1 MTPHAPVPG
10 SGAADAAGTGAS
22 ISGDPVR
29 VSSVPGTG
37 TPVGSPAENP
47 TTAIPRPVALDKP
60 ETTLQPAQP
69 TPTPEPDSA
78 TVPQEPADHGTIVT
92 WHRANTGPIPVV
104 PGEKASHRW
113 RRILKR
119 AASKTWNDSLFGWS
133 SQAAFWCALS
143 TAPLLLA
150 LLGMVGFVAGWY
162 GPDTIQQVE
171 EQVITFLNTIFSS
184 GIVTDLL
191 APSVHNLL
199 TQGQADVVSVGF
211 VISLWAG
218 SSAISAFVE
227 AITIAY
233 GQHEVRHPVVE
244 RFFALGLY
252 LVALICGIF
261 LLPLAAIGPTTLVNL
276 FPPDWRETVSTI
288 VDIAYFPVVGILC
301 IVLLTTLYKVAPKH
315 RHPWK
320 RGIPGAVLATVFFL
334 VGSHGLR
341 IYVSYVT
348 GHGLSYGALATP
360 IVFLLFYYFL
370 AMSIIIGAQFNNATL
385 EYYPPKRSKRQ
396 LRAWRRLSA
405 EKFEAEERAHREAVG
420 TGGAPGPD
428 SAVDAPETDNGAE
441 HAWSAEPGPVS
452 SGRGQ
457 PLPGRS
463 DL

>member
-1 MTPHAPVPG
+1 MTSHAPVPG
-10 SGAADAAGTGAS
+10 PGAADADASTTGV
-22 ISGDPVR
+22 PLR

-47 TTAIPRPVALDKP
+47 TTVIPRPAADLPSTPLPSTDQSR
-60 ETTLQPAQP
+60 TGTQPADPQP
-69 TPTPEPDSA
+69 AVDA
-78 TVPQEPADHGTIVT
+78 QHPAAEDADRAGHRTKTT
-92 WHRANTGPIPVV
+92 WHRPGTGPIPVV
-104 PGEKASHRW
+104 PGVKASHRW
-113 RRILKR
+113 RKIAKR

-184 GIVTDLL
+184 GIVDDLL
-191 APSVHNLL
+191 KPSVHNLL

-233 GQHEVRHPVVE
+233 GQHEVRHPVAE

-252 LVALICGIF
+252 LVALVCGIF

-276 FPPDWRETVSTI
+276 FPPDWRNTVSTI

-334 VGSHGLR
+334 IGSHGLR

-396 LRAWRRLSA
+396 LRAWRRLDA
-405 EKFEAEERAHREAVG
+405 EKFEAKEEAHRQALEAGHAPEDGNERAWG
-420 TGGAPGPD
+420 TAP
-428 SAVDAPETDNGAE
+428 
-441 HAWSAEPGPVS
+441 
-452 SGRGQ
+452 SGRAQ